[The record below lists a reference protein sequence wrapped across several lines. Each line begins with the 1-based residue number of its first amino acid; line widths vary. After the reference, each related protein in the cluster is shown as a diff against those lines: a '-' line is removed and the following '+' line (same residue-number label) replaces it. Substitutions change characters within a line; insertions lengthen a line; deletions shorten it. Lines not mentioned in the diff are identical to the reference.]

1 MKTKMGGRPRV
12 QAHAELARRIGETA
26 RAARLQA
33 KLTQADVA
41 ERVGLQTEVYG
52 RLERGVMMPSVPT
65 LRKIAVVLKLPS
77 DVIIGLAEERI
88 KVDRTRADG
97 ESSVELRRLL
107 RNLRTLPPEQ
117 LKLVRRVAHAFQK
130 VGERGARKR
139 GSDESAQVVN

>member
-1 MKTKMGGRPRV
+1 MNAKVEGLPRG
-12 QAHAELARRIGETA
+12 QAYAELAQRIGATA

-33 KLTQADVA
+33 KFTQADVA
-41 ERVGLQTEVYG
+41 ERVGLQPEVYG

-88 KVDRTRADG
+88 KVDRTPAEG

-107 RNLRTLPPEQ
+107 RNLRTMTPEQ
-117 LKLVRRVAHAFQK
+117 LKLFRTLAHAFHKTGKQ
-130 VGERGARKR
+130 GARKR
-139 GSDESAQVVN
+139 GREESAQVVN